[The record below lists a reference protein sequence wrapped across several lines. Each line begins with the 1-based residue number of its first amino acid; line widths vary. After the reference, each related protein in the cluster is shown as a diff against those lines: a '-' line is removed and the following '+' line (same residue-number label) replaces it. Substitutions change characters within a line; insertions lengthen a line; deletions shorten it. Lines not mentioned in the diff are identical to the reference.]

1 MSNIH
6 TPLDVKVV
14 QKSFPEAR
22 ELYLLPLGDLH
33 WDSRYSNHSLIERKI
48 QEIKEN
54 NYLTLLIGD
63 TFDKL
68 FFSWLLKDQQGDD
81 LNVALI
87 AVANLFKPIKN
98 NILLIM
104 DGNHER
110 GMEKKVGFNMGEAL
124 ANMLEVPFIRGMGV
138 LHLRVGQ
145 YRKNLPLKES
155 SKTNNSSRMNSY
167 VGLIA
172 HGYGGGRTKGA
183 KANKAAAL
191 GDVMENCDFSI
202 MGHVHDPNLIP
213 NSRLVYDPQ
222 RKIVYAREIRN
233 VILSAFQN
241 YSNYAQESFMRPSPQ
256 LEYLMRFDGMYK
268 NIEIL
273 ERRM

>member
-14 QKSFPEAR
+14 QRSFPEAK
-22 ELYLLPLGDLH
+22 EIHLLPLGDLH

-48 QEIKEN
+48 QEIRDN

-68 FFSWLLKDQQGDD
+68 FFNWLLKEQQGDD
-81 LNVALI
+81 LNVALVT
-87 AVANLFKPIKN
+87 VANLFKPIRD

-110 GMEKKVGFNMGEAL
+110 GMEKKTGFNMAEAL
-124 ANMLEVPFIRGMGV
+124 ANILEIPFVRGLGV
-138 LHLRVGQ
+138 LHLRVG
-145 YRKNLPLKES
+145 RFKNSKKE
-155 SKTNNSSRMNSY
+155 NHMNSY

-191 GDVMENCDFSI
+191 GDMMENCDFSI

-213 NSRLVYDPQ
+213 SSRLVYDP
-222 RKIVYAREIRN
+222 RIKIVYSREIRN
-233 VILSAFQN
+233 VILSSFQN

-273 ERRM
+273 ERSM

>member
-1 MSNIH
+1 MSHVH
-6 TPLDVKVV
+6 TPVNVKVV
-14 QKSFPEAR
+14 QRSFPDEK
-22 ELYLLPLGDLH
+22 EIHLLPLGDLH

-68 FFSWLLKDQQGDD
+68 FFHWLLKEQQGDD
-81 LNVALI
+81 LNEALVT
-87 AVANLFKPIKN
+87 VANLFKPIRE

-110 GMEKKVGFNMGEAL
+110 GMEKKTGFNMAEAL
-124 ANMLEVPFIRGMGV
+124 ANILEVPFVRGLGV
-138 LHLRVGQ
+138 LHLRVG
-145 YRKNLPLKES
+145 RFKG
-155 SKTNNSSRMNSY
+155 SKKGTHMVSY
-167 VGLIA
+167 VALIV
-172 HGYGGGRTKGA
+172 HGSGGGRTKGA

-213 NSRLVYDPQ
+213 NSHLCYDPY
-222 RKIVYAREIRN
+222 KKVVYVREIRN
-233 VILSAFQN
+233 VILSSFQK
-241 YSNYAQESFMRPSPQ
+241 YSSYAQESFMRPSPQ
-256 LEYLMRFDGMYK
+256 LEYLMKFDGMYK
-268 NIEIL
+268 KIEIL
-273 ERRM
+273 ERSV

>member
-6 TPLDVKVV
+6 QSLDVKVV
-14 QKSFPEAR
+14 QRSLPDEKEIH
-22 ELYLLPLGDLH
+22 LLPLGDLH

-48 QEIKEN
+48 QEIREN

-68 FFSWLLKDQQGDD
+68 FFTWLLKEQQGDD
-81 LNVALI
+81 LNVALVT
-87 AVANLFKPIKN
+87 VANLFKPIRE

-110 GMEKKVGFNMGEAL
+110 GMEKKTGFNMAEAL
-124 ANMLEVPFIRGMGV
+124 ANILEVPFVRGLGV
-138 LHLRVGQ
+138 LHLRVG
-145 YRKNLPLKES
+145 RHSGSP
-155 SKTNNSSRMNSY
+155 RMISY

-172 HGYGGGRTKGA
+172 HGFGGGRTKGA

-191 GDVMENCDFSI
+191 GDIMENCDFSI

-213 NSRLVYDPQ
+213 GSRLCYDPR
-222 RKIVYAREIRN
+222 RKTVYSREVRN
-233 VILSAFQN
+233 VILSSFQN

-256 LEYLMRFDGMYK
+256 LEYLMRFDGMHK

-273 ERRM
+273 ERSM

>member
-1 MSNIH
+1 MSHVH
-6 TPLDVKVV
+6 TPVDVKVV
-14 QKSFPEAR
+14 QRSFPEAK
-22 ELYLLPLGDLH
+22 EIYLLPLGDLH

-68 FFSWLLKDQQGDD
+68 FFLWLLKEQQGDD
-81 LNVALI
+81 LNVALVT
-87 AVANLFKPIKN
+87 VANLFKPIRD

-104 DGNHER
+104 DGNHEK
-110 GMEKKVGFNMGEAL
+110 GMEKKTGFNMAEAL
-124 ANMLEVPFIRGMGV
+124 ANILEVPFVRGLGV
-138 LHLRVGQ
+138 LHLRVG
-145 YRKNLPLKES
+145 RFKNSKKE
-155 SKTNNSSRMNSY
+155 NHMNSY

-191 GDVMENCDFSI
+191 GDMMENCDFSI
-202 MGHVHDPNLIP
+202 MGHVHDPSLIS
-213 NSRLVYDPQ
+213 NSRLVYNAQ
-222 RKIVYAREIRN
+222 RKVVYLREVRN
-233 VILSAFQN
+233 VILSSFQQ

-256 LEYLMRFDGMYK
+256 LEYLMKFDGTDK

-273 ERRM
+273 ERSM

>member
-14 QKSFPEAR
+14 QRSFPEAK
-22 ELYLLPLGDLH
+22 EIHLLPLGDLH

-68 FFSWLLKDQQGDD
+68 FFNWLLKEQQGDD
-81 LNVALI
+81 LNVALVT
-87 AVANLFKPIKN
+87 VANLFKPIKE

-110 GMEKKVGFNMGEAL
+110 GMEKKTGFNMAEAL
-124 ANMLEVPFIRGMGV
+124 ANVLEIPFIRGIGV
-138 LHLRVGQ
+138 LHLRVGK
-145 YRKNLPLKES
+145 YRKNQT
-155 SKTNNSSRMNSY
+155 SKSFSRMNSY
-167 VGLIA
+167 VGLVA

-222 RKIVYAREIRN
+222 RKTVYAREIRN

-256 LEYLMRFDGMYK
+256 LEYLMRFDGTYK
-268 NIEIL
+268 GIEIL
-273 ERRM
+273 ERSM

>member
-1 MSNIH
+1 MSHVH
-6 TPLDVKVV
+6 TPVDVKVV
-14 QKSFPEAR
+14 QRSFPEAK
-22 ELYLLPLGDLH
+22 EIYLLPLGDLH

-68 FFSWLLKDQQGDD
+68 FFSWLLKEQQGDD
-81 LNVALI
+81 LNVALVT
-87 AVANLFKPIKN
+87 VANLLKPIRD

-104 DGNHER
+104 DGNHEK
-110 GMEKKVGFNMGEAL
+110 GMEKKTGFNMAEAL
-124 ANMLEVPFIRGMGV
+124 ANILEVPFVRGLGV
-138 LHLRVGQ
+138 LHLRVG
-145 YRKNLPLKES
+145 RFKNSKKE
-155 SKTNNSSRMNSY
+155 NHMNSY

-191 GDVMENCDFSI
+191 GDMMENCDFSI
-202 MGHVHDPNLIP
+202 MGHVHDPSLIS
-213 NSRLVYDPQ
+213 NSRLVYNAQ
-222 RKIVYAREIRN
+222 RKVVYLREVRN
-233 VILSAFQN
+233 VILSSFQQ

-256 LEYLMRFDGMYK
+256 LEYLMKFDGTDK

-273 ERRM
+273 ERSM

>member
-14 QKSFPEAR
+14 QRSFPEAK
-22 ELYLLPLGDLH
+22 EIHLLPLGDLH

-68 FFSWLLKDQQGDD
+68 FFNWLLKEQQGDD
-81 LNVALI
+81 LNIALVT
-87 AVANLFKPIKN
+87 VANLFKPIRD

-104 DGNHER
+104 DGNHEK
-110 GMEKKVGFNMGEAL
+110 GMEKKTGFNMAEAL
-124 ANMLEVPFIRGMGV
+124 ANILEIPFVRGLGV
-138 LHLRVGQ
+138 LHLRVG
-145 YRKNLPLKES
+145 RFKNSKKE
-155 SKTNNSSRMNSY
+155 NHMNSY

-191 GDVMENCDFSI
+191 GDIMENCDFSI

-213 NSRLVYDPQ
+213 NSRLCYDP
-222 RKIVYAREIRN
+222 RAKTVYAREVRN
-233 VILSAFQN
+233 VILSSFQK

-256 LEYLMRFDGMYK
+256 LEYLMTFDGIYK
-268 NIEIL
+268 KIEIL
-273 ERRM
+273 ERPM

>member
-14 QKSFPEAR
+14 QRSFPDEKAIQ
-22 ELYLLPLGDLH
+22 LLPLGDLH

-48 QEIKEN
+48 AEIKEN

-68 FFSWLLKDQQGDD
+68 FFLWLLKEQQGDD
-81 LNVALI
+81 LNVALVT
-87 AVANLFKPIKN
+87 VANLFKPIRD

-104 DGNHER
+104 DGNHEK
-110 GMEKKVGFNMGEAL
+110 GMEKKTGFNMAEAL
-124 ANMLEVPFIRGMGV
+124 ANILEVPFVRGLGV
-138 LHLRVGQ
+138 LHLRVG
-145 YRKNLPLKES
+145 RFKNSKKE
-155 SKTNNSSRMNSY
+155 NHMNSY

-191 GDVMENCDFSI
+191 GDMMENCDFSI
-202 MGHVHDPNLIP
+202 MGHVHDPSLIS
-213 NSRLVYDPQ
+213 NSRLVYNAQ
-222 RKIVYAREIRN
+222 RKVVYLREVRN
-233 VILSAFQN
+233 VILSSFQQ

-256 LEYLMRFDGMYK
+256 LEYLMRFDGTDK

-273 ERRM
+273 ERSM

>member
-14 QKSFPEAR
+14 QRSFPEAK

-33 WDSRYSNHSLIERKI
+33 WDSRYSNHSLIERKVA
-48 QEIKEN
+48 EIKEN

-81 LNVALI
+81 LNVALTT
-87 AVANLFKPIKN
+87 VANLFKPIRD

-110 GMEKKVGFNMGEAL
+110 GMEKKTGFNMAEAL
-124 ANMLEVPFIRGMGV
+124 ANILEIPFVRGLGV
-138 LHLRVGQ
+138 LHLRVG
-145 YRKNLPLKES
+145 RFKNSKKE
-155 SKTNNSSRMNSY
+155 NHMNSY

-191 GDVMENCDFSI
+191 GDMMENCDFSI
-202 MGHVHDPNLIP
+202 MGHVHDPNLIS
-213 NSRLVYDPQ
+213 NSRLVYNPQ
-222 RKIVYAREIRN
+222 RKVVYLREVRN
-233 VILSAFQN
+233 VILSSFQQ
-241 YSNYAQESFMRPSPQ
+241 YSSYAQESFMRPSPQ

-273 ERRM
+273 ERSM

>member
-14 QKSFPEAR
+14 QRSFPEAK

-33 WDSRYSNHSLIERKI
+33 WDSRYSNHSLIERKVA
-48 QEIKEN
+48 EIKEN

-81 LNVALI
+81 LNVALTT
-87 AVANLFKPIKN
+87 VANLFKPIRD

-110 GMEKKVGFNMGEAL
+110 GMEKKTGFNMAEAL
-124 ANMLEVPFIRGMGV
+124 ANILEIPFVRGLGV
-138 LHLRVGQ
+138 LHLRVG
-145 YRKNLPLKES
+145 RFKNSKKE
-155 SKTNNSSRMNSY
+155 NHMNSY

-191 GDVMENCDFSI
+191 GDMMENCDFTI

-213 NSRLVYDPQ
+213 TSRLCYDAHN
-222 RKIVYAREIRN
+222 KAVYAREIRN
-233 VILSAFQN
+233 VVLSSFQG
-241 YSNYAQESFMRPSPQ
+241 YGGYAQQMVMRPSPQ

-268 NIEIL
+268 KIEIL
-273 ERRM
+273 ERQM

>member
-1 MSNIH
+1 MSHVH
-6 TPLDVKVV
+6 TPVDVKVV
-14 QKSFPEAR
+14 QRSFPDEK
-22 ELYLLPLGDLH
+22 EIHLLPLGDLH

-68 FFSWLLKDQQGDD
+68 FFNWLLKEQQGDD
-81 LNVALI
+81 LNVALVT
-87 AVANLFKPIKN
+87 VANLFKPIKD

-110 GMEKKVGFNMGEAL
+110 GMEKKTGFNMAEAL
-124 ANMLEVPFIRGMGV
+124 ANILEVPFVRGLGV
-138 LHLRVGQ
+138 LHLRVG
-145 YRKNLPLKES
+145 RFKNSKKE
-155 SKTNNSSRMNSY
+155 NHMNSY

-191 GDVMENCDFSI
+191 GDMMENCDFSI
-202 MGHVHDPNLIP
+202 MGHVHDPSLIS
-213 NSRLVYDPQ
+213 NSRLVYNAQ
-222 RKIVYAREIRN
+222 RKVVYLREVRS
-233 VILSAFQN
+233 VILSSFQQ

-256 LEYLMRFDGMYK
+256 LEYLMRFDGTYK
-268 NIEIL
+268 GIEIL
-273 ERRM
+273 ERSM

>member
-6 TPLDVKVV
+6 QSLDVKVI

-33 WDSRYSNHSLIERKI
+33 WDSRYSNHSLIERKVA
-48 QEIKEN
+48 EIKEK

-81 LNVALI
+81 LNVALTT
-87 AVANLFKPIKN
+87 VANLFKPIRD

-124 ANMLEVPFIRGMGV
+124 ANVLEVPFIRGMGV
-138 LHLRVGQ
+138 LHLRVGK
-145 YRKNLPLKES
+145 YRKNQT
-155 SKTNNSSRMNSY
+155 SKSFSRMNSY

-191 GDVMENCDFSI
+191 GDMMENCDFSI

-213 NSRLVYDPQ
+213 NSHLCYDPY
-222 RKIVYAREIRN
+222 KKVVYVREIRN
-233 VILSAFQN
+233 VILSSFQK
-241 YSNYAQESFMRPSPQ
+241 YSSYAQESFMRPSPQ
-256 LEYLMRFDGMYK
+256 LEYLMRFDGTYK
-268 NIEIL
+268 GIEIL
-273 ERRM
+273 ERSM

>member
-1 MSNIH
+1 MSHIH

-14 QKSFPEAR
+14 QRSFPEAK
-22 ELYLLPLGDLH
+22 EIHLLPLGDLH

-48 QEIKEN
+48 AEIKEN

-68 FFSWLLKDQQGDD
+68 FFLWLLKEQQGDD
-81 LNVALI
+81 LNVALVT
-87 AVANLFKPIKN
+87 VANLFKPIRD

-110 GMEKKVGFNMGEAL
+110 GMEKKTGFNMAEAL
-124 ANMLEVPFIRGMGV
+124 ANILEIPFVRGLGV
-138 LHLRVGQ
+138 LHLRVG
-145 YRKNLPLKES
+145 RFKNSKKE
-155 SKTNNSSRMNSY
+155 NHMNSY

-183 KANKAAAL
+183 KANRAAAL
-191 GDVMENCDFSI
+191 GDMMENCDFSI
-202 MGHVHDPNLIP
+202 MGHVHDPSLIS
-213 NSRLVYDPQ
+213 NSRLVYNAQ
-222 RKIVYAREIRN
+222 RKVVYLREVRN
-233 VILSAFQN
+233 VILSSFQQ

-256 LEYLMRFDGMYK
+256 LEYLMKFDGTDK

-273 ERRM
+273 ERSM

>member
-14 QKSFPEAR
+14 QRSFPEAK
-22 ELYLLPLGDLH
+22 EIHLLPLGDLH

-48 QEIKEN
+48 QEIRDN

-68 FFSWLLKDQQGDD
+68 FFNWLLKEQQGDD
-81 LNVALI
+81 LNIALVT
-87 AVANLFKPIKN
+87 VANLFKPIRD

-110 GMEKKVGFNMGEAL
+110 GMEKKTGFNMAEAL
-124 ANMLEVPFIRGMGV
+124 ANILEVPFVRGLGV
-138 LHLRVGQ
+138 LHLRVG
-145 YRKNLPLKES
+145 RFKG
-155 SKTNNSSRMNSY
+155 SKKGNHMVSY

-213 NSRLVYDPQ
+213 NSHLCYDPY
-222 RKIVYAREIRN
+222 KKVVYVREIRN
-233 VILSAFQN
+233 VILSSFQK
-241 YSNYAQESFMRPSPQ
+241 YSSYAQESFMRPSPQ
-256 LEYLMRFDGMYK
+256 LEYLMKFDGMYK
-268 NIEIL
+268 KIEIL
-273 ERRM
+273 ERSV

>member
-1 MSNIH
+1 MSHVH
-6 TPLDVKVV
+6 TPVDVKVV
-14 QKSFPEAR
+14 QRSFPEAK
-22 ELYLLPLGDLH
+22 EIYLLPLGDLH

-48 QEIKEN
+48 AEIKEN

-68 FFSWLLKDQQGDD
+68 FFLWLLKEQQGDD
-81 LNVALI
+81 LNVALVT
-87 AVANLFKPIKN
+87 VANLFKPIRD

-104 DGNHER
+104 DGNHEK
-110 GMEKKVGFNMGEAL
+110 GMEKKTGFNMAEAL
-124 ANMLEVPFIRGMGV
+124 ANILEIPFVRGLGV
-138 LHLRVGQ
+138 LHLRVG
-145 YRKNLPLKES
+145 RFKNSKKE
-155 SKTNNSSRMNSY
+155 NHMNSY

-191 GDVMENCDFSI
+191 GDMMENCDFSI
-202 MGHVHDPNLIP
+202 MGHVHDPSLIS
-213 NSRLVYDPQ
+213 NSRLVYNAQ
-222 RKIVYAREIRN
+222 RKVVYLREVRN
-233 VILSAFQN
+233 VILSSFQQ

-256 LEYLMRFDGMYK
+256 LEYLMRFDGTDK

-273 ERRM
+273 ERSM

>member
-14 QKSFPEAR
+14 QRSFPEAK
-22 ELYLLPLGDLH
+22 EIHLLPLGDLH

-68 FFSWLLKDQQGDD
+68 FFNWLLKEQQGDD
-81 LNVALI
+81 LNVALVT
-87 AVANLFKPIKN
+87 VANLFKPIKD

-110 GMEKKVGFNMGEAL
+110 GMEKKTGFNMAEAL
-124 ANMLEVPFIRGMGV
+124 ANILEIPFVRGLGV
-138 LHLRVGQ
+138 LHLRVG
-145 YRKNLPLKES
+145 RFKNSKKE
-155 SKTNNSSRMNSY
+155 NHMNSY

-191 GDVMENCDFSI
+191 GDMMENCDFSI

-213 NSRLVYDPQ
+213 SSRLVYDP
-222 RKIVYAREIRN
+222 RIKIVYSREIRN
-233 VILSAFQN
+233 VILSSFQN

-256 LEYLMRFDGMYK
+256 LEYLMRFDGTDK

-273 ERRM
+273 ERSM

>member
-1 MSNIH
+1 MSHVH
-6 TPLDVKVV
+6 TPVDVKVV
-14 QKSFPEAR
+14 QRSFPDEK
-22 ELYLLPLGDLH
+22 EIHLLPLGDLH

-68 FFSWLLKDQQGDD
+68 FFLWLLKEQQGDD
-81 LNVALI
+81 LNVALVT
-87 AVANLFKPIKN
+87 VANLFKPIRD

-104 DGNHER
+104 DGNHEK
-110 GMEKKVGFNMGEAL
+110 GMEKKTGFNMAEAL
-124 ANMLEVPFIRGMGV
+124 ANILEVPFVRGLGV
-138 LHLRVGQ
+138 LHLRVG
-145 YRKNLPLKES
+145 RFKNSKKE
-155 SKTNNSSRMNSY
+155 NHMNSY

-191 GDVMENCDFSI
+191 GDMMENCDFSI
-202 MGHVHDPNLIP
+202 MGHVHDPSLIS
-213 NSRLVYDPQ
+213 NSRLVYNAQ
-222 RKIVYAREIRN
+222 RKVVYLREVRN
-233 VILSAFQN
+233 VILSSFQQ
-241 YSNYAQESFMRPSPQ
+241 YSSYAQESFMRPSPQ
-256 LEYLMRFDGMYK
+256 LEYLMKFDGTDK

-273 ERRM
+273 ERSM

>member
-14 QKSFPEAR
+14 QRSFPEAS
-22 ELYLLPLGDLH
+22 EVHLLPLGDLH

-48 QEIKEN
+48 AEIKEN

-68 FFSWLLKDQQGDD
+68 FFNWLLKEQQGDD
-81 LNVALI
+81 LNIALVT
-87 AVANLFKPIKN
+87 VANLFRPIKD

-110 GMEKKVGFNMGEAL
+110 GMEKKTGFNMAEAL
-124 ANMLEVPFIRGMGV
+124 ANILEVPFVRGLGV
-138 LHLRVGQ
+138 LHLRVG
-145 YRKNLPLKES
+145 RFKNSKKE
-155 SKTNNSSRMNSY
+155 NHMNSY

-183 KANKAAAL
+183 KANKATAL
-191 GDVMENCDFSI
+191 GDMMENCDFSI
-202 MGHVHDPNLIP
+202 MGHVHDPSLIS
-213 NSRLVYDPQ
+213 NSRLVYNPQ
-222 RKIVYAREIRN
+222 RKVVYLREVRN
-233 VILSAFQN
+233 VILSSFQQ
-241 YSNYAQESFMRPSPQ
+241 YSSYAQESFMRPSPQ
-256 LEYLMRFDGMYK
+256 LEYLMRFDGTDK

-273 ERRM
+273 ERSM

>member
-1 MSNIH
+1 MSHVH
-6 TPLDVKVV
+6 TPVDVKVV
-14 QKSFPEAR
+14 QRSFPEAK
-22 ELYLLPLGDLH
+22 EIYLLPLGDLH

-68 FFSWLLKDQQGDD
+68 FFLWLLKDQQGDD
-81 LNVALI
+81 LNVALVT
-87 AVANLFKPIKN
+87 VANLFRPIKD

-110 GMEKKVGFNMGEAL
+110 GMEKKTGFNMAEAL
-124 ANMLEVPFIRGMGV
+124 ANILEVPFVRGLGV
-138 LHLRVGQ
+138 LHLRVG
-145 YRKNLPLKES
+145 RFKG
-155 SKTNNSSRMNSY
+155 SKKGNHMVSY
-167 VGLIA
+167 VGVIA

-191 GDVMENCDFSI
+191 GDIMENCDFSI

-213 NSRLVYDPQ
+213 NSHLCYDPY
-222 RKIVYAREIRN
+222 KKVVYLREIRN
-233 VILSAFQN
+233 VILSSFQK
-241 YSNYAQESFMRPSPQ
+241 YSSYAQESFMRPSPQ
-256 LEYLMRFDGMYK
+256 LEYLMKFDGTYK
-268 NIEIL
+268 KIEIL
-273 ERRM
+273 ERSV

>member
-14 QKSFPEAR
+14 QRSFPEAK

-33 WDSRYSNHSLIERKI
+33 WDSRYSNHSLIERKVA
-48 QEIKEN
+48 EIKEN

-81 LNVALI
+81 LNVALTT
-87 AVANLFKPIKN
+87 VANLFKPIRD

-110 GMEKKVGFNMGEAL
+110 GMEKKTGFNMAEAL
-124 ANMLEVPFIRGMGV
+124 ANILEIPFVRGLGV
-138 LHLRVGQ
+138 LHLRVG
-145 YRKNLPLKES
+145 RFKNSKKE
-155 SKTNNSSRMNSY
+155 NHMNSY

-191 GDVMENCDFSI
+191 GDMMENCDFSI
-202 MGHVHDPNLIP
+202 MGHVHDPSLIS
-213 NSRLVYDPQ
+213 NSRLVYNAQ
-222 RKIVYAREIRN
+222 RKVVYLREVRS
-233 VILSAFQN
+233 VILSSFQQ

-256 LEYLMRFDGMYK
+256 LEYLMRFDGTYK
-268 NIEIL
+268 GIEIL
-273 ERRM
+273 ERSM

>member
-6 TPLDVKVV
+6 QSLDVKVI

-33 WDSRYSNHSLIERKI
+33 WDSRYSNHSLIERKVA
-48 QEIKEN
+48 EIKEK

-81 LNVALI
+81 LNVALVT
-87 AVANLFKPIKN
+87 VANLFKPIKD

-110 GMEKKVGFNMGEAL
+110 GMEKKTGFNMAEAL
-124 ANMLEVPFIRGMGV
+124 ANILEVPFVRGLGV
-138 LHLRVGQ
+138 LHLRVGLL
-145 YRKNLPLKES
+145 NH
-155 SKTNNSSRMNSY
+155 SKKQNRMASY

-191 GDVMENCDFSI
+191 GDIMENCDFSI

-213 NSRLVYDPQ
+213 NSHLCYDPY
-222 RKIVYAREIRN
+222 KKMVYAREVRN
-233 VILSAFQN
+233 VILSSFQK
-241 YSNYAQESFMRPSPQ
+241 YSNYAQESFMRPTPK
-256 LEYLMRFDGMYK
+256 LEYLMKFDGMYK
-268 NIEIL
+268 KIEIL
-273 ERRM
+273 ERSM

>member
-14 QKSFPEAR
+14 QRSFPEAK
-22 ELYLLPLGDLH
+22 EIHLLPLGDLH

-68 FFSWLLKDQQGDD
+68 FFNWLLKEQQGDD
-81 LNVALI
+81 LNVALVT
-87 AVANLFKPIKN
+87 VANLFKPIKE

-110 GMEKKVGFNMGEAL
+110 GMEKKTGFNMAEAL
-124 ANMLEVPFIRGMGV
+124 ANILEVPFVRGLGV
-138 LHLRVGQ
+138 LHLRVG
-145 YRKNLPLKES
+145 RFKG
-155 SKTNNSSRMNSY
+155 SKKGNHMVSY
-167 VGLIA
+167 VGVIA

-213 NSRLVYDPQ
+213 NSHLCYDPY
-222 RKIVYAREIRN
+222 KKVVYVREIRN
-233 VILSAFQN
+233 VILSSFQK
-241 YSNYAQESFMRPSPQ
+241 YSSYAQESFMRPSPQ
-256 LEYLMRFDGMYK
+256 LEYLMKFDGTYK
-268 NIEIL
+268 KIEIL
-273 ERRM
+273 ERSV

>member
-14 QKSFPEAR
+14 QRSFPDEK
-22 ELYLLPLGDLH
+22 EIQLLPLGDLH

-48 QEIKEN
+48 AEIKEN

-68 FFSWLLKDQQGDD
+68 FFNWLLKEQQGDD
-81 LNVALI
+81 LNVALVT
-87 AVANLFKPIKN
+87 VANLFKPIKE

-110 GMEKKVGFNMGEAL
+110 GMEKKTGFNMAEAL
-124 ANMLEVPFIRGMGV
+124 ANILEVPFVRGLGV
-138 LHLRVGQ
+138 LHLRVGKFRGSK
-145 YRKNLPLKES
+145 RKNH
-155 SKTNNSSRMNSY
+155 MVSY
-167 VGLIA
+167 AGLIA

-213 NSRLVYDPQ
+213 SSRLVYDP
-222 RKIVYAREIRN
+222 RSKIVYGREVRN

-273 ERRM
+273 ERSM

>member
-14 QKSFPEAR
+14 QRSFPEAK
-22 ELYLLPLGDLH
+22 EIHLLPLGDLH

-48 QEIKEN
+48 QEIRDN

-68 FFSWLLKDQQGDD
+68 FFNWLLKEQQGDD
-81 LNVALI
+81 LNVALVT
-87 AVANLFKPIKN
+87 VANLFKPIRD

-110 GMEKKVGFNMGEAL
+110 GMEKKTGFNMAEAL
-124 ANMLEVPFIRGMGV
+124 ANILEVPFVRGLGV
-138 LHLRVGQ
+138 LHLRVG
-145 YRKNLPLKES
+145 RFKNSKKE
-155 SKTNNSSRMNSY
+155 NHMNSY

-191 GDVMENCDFSI
+191 GDMMENCDFSI

-213 NSRLVYDPQ
+213 SSRLVYDP
-222 RKIVYAREIRN
+222 RIKIVYSREIRN
-233 VILSAFQN
+233 VILSSFQN
-241 YSNYAQESFMRPSPQ
+241 YSSYAQESFMRPSPQ

-273 ERRM
+273 ERSM